1 MADKKKTSSASSEA
15 VQARPSSSDGEAA
28 PAKQTKAV
36 SRQRESRQEVRRE
49 KRPSPFA
56 RLLNIRLVR
65 FVYDAYYE
73 LRYKVTWPTVEEAR
87 NMTIAVIL
95 LSVSVGIILGVA
107 DAGLFQLFRLVTGT
121 GR

>member
-1 MADKKKTSSASSEA
+1 M
-15 VQARPSSSDGEAA
+15 
-28 PAKQTKAV
+28 